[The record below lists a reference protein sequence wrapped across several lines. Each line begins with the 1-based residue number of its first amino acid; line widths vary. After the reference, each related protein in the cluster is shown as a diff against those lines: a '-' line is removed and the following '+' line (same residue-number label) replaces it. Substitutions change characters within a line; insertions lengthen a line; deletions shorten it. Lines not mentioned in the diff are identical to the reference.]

1 MSSGS
6 LVIPFPK
13 ITSGLQKTARAC
25 IVLSSN
31 SPPTHFSNNLVVS
44 FHRTELNQI
53 LFYYGTMVSKGEWR
67 DYAIDT
73 GPHEA
78 VFSIFRHSS
87 EQPLY
92 RIEKIPK
99 LANKQGAYR
108 IVGHDGQ
115 TLKRGKDLSQ
125 VLKIFTKKIEETQT

>member
-1 MSSGS
+1 MLEALLSSGS

-13 ITSGLQKTARAC
+13 KTARAC

-31 SPPTHFSNNLVVS
+31 SPSTQFTNNLVVS
-44 FHRTELNQI
+44 FHRKELNQI
-53 LFYYGTMVSKGEWR
+53 LFYYGSMVSKGEWR

-73 GPHEA
+73 GTHEA

-92 RIEKIPK
+92 RIEKVPK

-115 TLKRGKDLSQ
+115 TLKRGKELAQ
-125 VLKIFTKKIEETQT
+125 VLKIFNKKLEDA

>member
-1 MSSGS
+1 MSTGS

-13 ITSGLQKTARAC
+13 ITSGPKKAARAC

-31 SPPTHFSNNLVVS
+31 SPATHFSNNLVVS

-53 LFYYGTMVSKGEWR
+53 LFYYGSMVSKGEWR
-67 DYAIDT
+67 DYAINT
-73 GPHEA
+73 GSHEA

-99 LANKQGAYR
+99 LANKQGAFR
-108 IVGHDGQ
+108 VLGLDGQ
-115 TLKRGKDLSQ
+115 VLKRGKELGQ
-125 VLKIFTKKIEETQT
+125 VLKIFNKKIEDCQK

>member
-13 ITSGLQKTARAC
+13 KSSGPQKSACAC

-31 SPPTHFSNNLVVS
+31 SPSSHFTNNLVVS

-53 LFYYGTMVSKGEWR
+53 LFYYGNMVSKGEWR

-73 GPHEA
+73 GTHEA
-78 VFSIFRHSS
+78 IFSIFRHSS

-92 RIEKIPK
+92 RIEKVPK

-108 IVGHDGQ
+108 IIGHEGQ
-115 TLKRGKDLSQ
+115 TLKRGKELSQ
-125 VLKIFTKKIEETQT
+125 VLKIFNKKLEDG